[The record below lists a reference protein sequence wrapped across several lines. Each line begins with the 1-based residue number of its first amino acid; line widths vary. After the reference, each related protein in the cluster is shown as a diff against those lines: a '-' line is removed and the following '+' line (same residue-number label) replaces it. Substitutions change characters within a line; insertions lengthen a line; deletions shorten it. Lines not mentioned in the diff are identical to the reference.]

1 MGRPFLQHPQSA
13 ALAAETEPLS
23 EAGALSGALSS
34 SAGSMPSSVM
44 PSTPESAVAFSVLT
58 ALESASRA

>member
-23 EAGALSGALSS
+23 EAGALPERSPPLRQHAVQRH
-34 SAGSMPSSVM
+34 AR
-44 PSTPESAVAFSVLT
+44 TPESAVAFSVLT